1 MAPAHSIAATATT
14 TYRLSSFAHK
24 SVGTTVARIMISPP
38 IIGVPR
44 FVWWLAGPSA
54 RITRPPFLSRSPRI
68 MAGPPRE
75 ERHTAGGGGP
85 PRPHPKGVEELDNV
99 RLLSSEAGSR

>member
-14 TYRLSSFAHK
+14 TYRPSSYPHK

-38 IIGVPR
+38 IVGVPR

-54 RITRPPFLSRSPRI
+54 RITCPTLRSRSRRI
-68 MAGPPRE
+68 MAGPPPE
-75 ERHTAGGGGP
+75 AGGSAGAGGAAPPKTGTGEGGGGGEGG
-85 PRPHPKGVEELDNV
+85 R
-99 RLLSSEAGSR
+99 